1 MTGSNSII
9 GALIKRMKE
18 RIVGIDLFSGAG
30 GLSLGAEMAGIP
42 VKYAIEKDPFAVETY
57 RANHPHTAV
66 IHTDICKIT
75 ELHCDQQNTPLIL
88 FGGAPCQ
95 GFSSSNRRTNTR
107 SNPDNWLYKEFI
119 RIMHILK
126 PQWVVF
132 ENVTGLLEMESGA
145 FFSGILADF
154 CRAGYTCSYS
164 VLNASDFG
172 VPQRR
177 SRLFLV
183 GSQNGLQINF
193 ALKQALPVV
202 TVGDAF
208 RDLPALENGANVDY
222 LPYVGEPDNDYAK
235 LMRGNLTQCSGHL
248 VSRNAAYI
256 LERYTHIR
264 QGQNWAS
271 IPPELMHNYADSSR
285 CHTGIYYRLK
295 EDQPSVVIGN
305 YRKNM
310 LIHPWYD
317 RGLSVREAARLQSF
331 PDWYVFKGSIG
342 FQQQQVGNAVPP
354 LLAKYV
360 FQQILERI

>member
-1 MTGSNSII
+1 MGKKFI
-9 GALIKRMKE
+9 
-18 RIVGIDLFSGAG
+18 GIDLFSGAG
-30 GLSLGAEMAGIP
+30 GLSLGAEMAGIV

-57 RANHPHTAV
+57 KANHPMTSV
-66 IHTDICKIT
+66 IHADICKIT
-75 ELHCDQQNTPLIL
+75 NFCCDLRNSPLIL

-107 SNPDNWLYKEFI
+107 NNPENWLFKEFI
-119 RIMHILK
+119 RMVDILK
-126 PQWVVF
+126 PEWVVF

-154 CRAGYTCSYS
+154 HSAGYKCSYS

-172 VPQRR
+172 IPQRR

-183 GSQNGLQINF
+183 ASRNGIQLDLGGTQP
-193 ALKQALPVV
+193 LPPV

-208 RDLPALENGANVDY
+208 CDLPTLENGANIDC
-222 LPYVGEPDNDYAK
+222 LPYACEPDSSFAR
-235 LMRGNLTQCSGHL
+235 LMRNGLDQCSGHL

-256 LERYTHIR
+256 LERYSHIQ
-264 QGQNWAS
+264 QGQNWAA
-271 IPPELMHNYADSSR
+271 IPSELMSNYADSSR

-310 LIHPWYD
+310 IIHPWFN

-331 PDWYVFKGSIG
+331 PDWYIFKGSIG
-342 FQQQQVGNAVPP
+342 SQQQQVGNAVPP

-360 FQQILERI
+360 FQRIVEKT